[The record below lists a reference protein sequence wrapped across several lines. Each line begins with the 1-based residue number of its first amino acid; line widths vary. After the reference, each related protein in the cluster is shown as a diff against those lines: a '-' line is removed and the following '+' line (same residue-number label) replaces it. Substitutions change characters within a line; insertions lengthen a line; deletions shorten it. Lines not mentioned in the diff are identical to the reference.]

1 MIEDEELEPD
11 SDFIEEIEP
20 TKEELDKYYEDQ
32 AERYWK
38 NKL

>member
-1 MIEDEELEPD
+1 MIEDEELETD

-20 TKEELDKYYEDQ
+20 TEEELDKYYEEQ
-32 AERYWK
+32 ADKYWK

>member
-11 SDFIEEIEP
+11 LDFIEEIEP
-20 TKEELDKYYEDQ
+20 TEEELDKYYEEQ
-32 AERYWK
+32 AEIYWK

>member
-1 MIEDEELEPD
+1 MIEEENDEKELE
-11 SDFIEEIEP
+11 IKEEIEP
-20 TKEELDKYYEDQ
+20 TEEELDKYYEEQ